1 MMFARLFPM
10 ESHRCLAQRLGAAR
24 TWQHE
29 LHAAGSELDSGMVI
43 NPLIGIFNI
52 AVVCVYIY
60 ILYIFT
66 HYNASPLMVGRQ
78 YPKNYVLTECVTNPF
93 SDTLRWVHSAEPHQ
107 G

>member
-1 MMFARLFPM
+1 MMFPRLFPM

-43 NPLIGIFNI
+43 NPLIGILNI

-60 ILYIFT
+60 IYTVYI
-66 HYNASPLMVGRQ
+66 HPL
-78 YPKNYVLTECVTNPF
+78 
-93 SDTLRWVHSAEPHQ
+93 
-107 G
+107 

>member
-1 MMFARLFPM
+1 MMFPRFFPM

-29 LHAAGSELDSGMVI
+29 RHAAGSELDSGMVI

-60 ILYIFT
+60 HISIYI
-66 HYNASPLMVGRQ
+66 YCIYSPIIMH
-78 YPKNYVLTECVTNPF
+78 PF
-93 SDTLRWVHSAEPHQ
+93 
-107 G
+107 

>member
-60 ILYIFT
+60 NTVYI
-66 HYNASPLMVGRQ
+66 HPLQCIPSNGGTTIPQ
-78 YPKNYVLTECVTNPF
+78 KLCF
-93 SDTLRWVHSAEPHQ
+93 D
-107 G
+107 